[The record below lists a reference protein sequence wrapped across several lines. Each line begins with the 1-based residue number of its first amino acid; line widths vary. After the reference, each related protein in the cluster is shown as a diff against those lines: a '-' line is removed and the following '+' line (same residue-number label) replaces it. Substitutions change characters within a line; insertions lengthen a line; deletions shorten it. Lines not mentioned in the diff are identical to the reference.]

1 MKNSVLSVLALS
13 MALVLSATP
22 VQAAGKKVVKGPQAV
37 EPKPVV
43 DAAPPPTGA
52 ANDITQ
58 AVFSAG
64 AITCAPRVNQITNF
78 LIAGGENGAF
88 LFVPPKE
95 VDKAMVSVSMEIQAP
110 NTPLAYA
117 SASFSPGTRIG
128 CGGMYETVVYWNG
141 ACSAVASQVFKEA
154 KVVGPLMKS
163 ITILEIANAARIFL
177 MPAGAGCVSIKKEV
191 MM

>member
-1 MKNSVLSVLALS
+1 MKNSVLSAFALGI
-13 MALVLSATP
+13 ALIVAGTP
-22 VQAAGKKVVKGPQAV
+22 VLAAGKNAVKTPQTV

-43 DAAPPPTGA
+43 DVAPPPTGA
-52 ANDITQ
+52 ANNITQ
-58 AVFSAG
+58 TIFGAG

-78 LIAGGENGAF
+78 LIASGEHGAF

-128 CGGMYETVVYWNG
+128 CGGMYETVVYWSG

-154 KVVGPLMKS
+154 KVAGPLMKS
-163 ITILEIANAARIFL
+163 ITILEIANSARIFL
-177 MPAGAGCVSIKKEV
+177 MPAGTGCVSIKKEV

>member
-1 MKNSVLSVLALS
+1 MKNSVLSALALG
-13 MALVLSATP
+13 MAMIVAGTP
-22 VQAAGKKVVKGPQAV
+22 VLAAGKNAAKTPQAV

-43 DAAPPPTGA
+43 DAAPAPSGA
-52 ANDITQ
+52 ANNITQ
-58 AVFSAG
+58 AVFNAG
-64 AITCAPRVNQITNF
+64 AMACAPRVNQITNF

-88 LFVPPKE
+88 LFVPPKD
-95 VDKAMVSVSMEIQAP
+95 VDKAMISVSMEIQAP

-141 ACSAVASQVFKEA
+141 ACSAVAGQVFKDA

-163 ITILEIANAARIFL
+163 ITILEIANSARIFL
-177 MPAGAGCVSIKKEV
+177 MPAGTGCVSIKKEV

>member
-1 MKNSVLSVLALS
+1 
-13 MALVLSATP
+13 
-22 VQAAGKKVVKGPQAV
+22 VVKKAPQSV
-37 EPKPVV
+37 EPQPVA
-43 DAAPPPTGA
+43 DAAPPPTGS
-52 ANDITQ
+52 ANSITQ
-58 AVFSAG
+58 AVFNAG
-64 AITCAPRVNQITNF
+64 AMACAPRVNQITNF

-95 VDKAMVSVSMEIQAP
+95 VDRAMVSVSMEIQAP

-117 SASFSPGTRIG
+117 SASFSPGTSIG

-141 ACSAVASQVFKEA
+141 ACNAVATQVFKDA

-163 ITILEIANAARIFL
+163 ITILEIASAARIFL
-177 MPAGAGCVSIKKEV
+177 MPAGAGCISIKKEV